1 VRASEPTS
9 DLCLQ
14 LKVMLAMSQV
24 APEELRALLKNVISE
39 ASTDLDVEP
48 SSSDEESASQS
59 SVASDTVQEMETDD
73 NGNEGNRTGA
83 GNAGTDGFTT
93 VKRKRGSHR
102 SKNASKSS
110 KSSKSS
116 NSSYVESKKKW
127 TENTGNQDQ
136 DRAHVNLN
144 VYVKGVDFD
153 EEGVK
158 SD

>member
-48 SSSDEESASQS
+48 SSSDEESAPES

-73 NGNEGNRTGA
+73 DGNEGNRTGA
-83 GNAGTDGFTT
+83 GNAGTDEVHTALKMLVSLVSRVSQVTAVTWSRRKSGRRTPATT
-93 VKRKRGSHR
+93 TKTVP
-102 SKNASKSS
+102 
-110 KSSKSS
+110 
-116 NSSYVESKKKW
+116 
-127 TENTGNQDQ
+127 T
-136 DRAHVNLN
+136 LI
-144 VYVKGVDFD
+144 
-153 EEGVK
+153 
-158 SD
+158 